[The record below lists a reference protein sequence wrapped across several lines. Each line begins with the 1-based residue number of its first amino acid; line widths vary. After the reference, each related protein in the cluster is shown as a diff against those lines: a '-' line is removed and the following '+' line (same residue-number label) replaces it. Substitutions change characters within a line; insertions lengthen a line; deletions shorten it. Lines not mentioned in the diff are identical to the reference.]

1 MSKYFAL
8 TGDGKKDELTDKDVF
23 AFPISEETKTS
34 VSLITARLYN
44 SSGEYV
50 REYVKGEDLTEN
62 TKYVVFNR
70 PVHSGTWQHSFTMR
84 CNYPSSNSEVYVG
97 YIEEM
102 PDKKLDTAKIKKLDT
117 RYFSRSV
124 DTYTSN
130 VTLETNGY
138 IVIWFNYSGDF
149 TTAGIDSYT
158 IEQPKVTAEF
168 VSPTGVSYSYD
179 DTSVKADISALQTG
193 KVDKADG
200 MSLIEDTE
208 KARLATVVNYD
219 DTDIKA
225 DISKCATKDVATTTK
240 NGLMSATDKKKLNG
254 IDTSEGYKV
263 FMQTSKPTEDGLW
276 IKGTKKDFMFAS
288 YIPPS
293 VDLLSVTLPSVRK
306 YTSAVA
312 INGKAYIFGG
322 EYYRNSSEYGVF
334 SDILE
339 FDPVSG
345 TCTKMSVS
353 LPGKRTCTS
362 AVVINGKAYIF
373 GGNGTKD
380 GNSSNSIF
388 EFDPVAKTC
397 TQMSVSLPVTRY
409 EVSAVAINGK
419 AYIFGGYSSTSIDDI
434 VEGSFDWYGFDFA
447 GYYIKPCNSPNGQ
460 LTKISSHEISSIEKV
475 YNGQTGAVME
485 AYSVFNGVAT
495 KIE

>member
-1 MSKYFAL
+1 MS
-8 TGDGKKDELTDKDVF
+8 
-23 AFPISEETKTS
+23 
-34 VSLITARLYN
+34 
-44 SSGEYV
+44 
-50 REYVKGEDLTEN
+50 
-62 TKYVVFNR
+62 
-70 PVHSGTWQHSFTMR
+70 
-84 CNYPSSNSEVYVG
+84 
-97 YIEEM
+97 
-102 PDKKLDTAKIKKLDT
+102 
-117 RYFSRSV
+117 YFSLA
-124 DTYTSN
+124 DN
-130 VTLETNGY
+130 
-138 IVIWFNYSGDF
+138 
-149 TTAGIDSYT
+149 
-158 IEQPKVTAEF
+158 P
-168 VSPTGVSYSYD
+168 PYD

-200 MSLIEDTE
+200 MGLISDAE
-208 KARLATVVNYD
+208 KERLATVLNYD
-219 DTDIKA
+219 DTEIKA
-225 DISKCATKDVATTTK
+225 DIAKCATKDVATTTK
-240 NGLMSATDKKKLNG
+240 NGLMSATDKKKLNE

-293 VDLLSVTLPSVRK
+293 VDLLSVNLPSVRK

-380 GNSSNSIF
+380 GNPSNSIF

-419 AYIFGGYSSTSIDDI
+419 AYIFGGYSSTSIFEFDPVAKTCTQMSVSLPSGRYKTSAVAISGKAYIFGGKSNNGSSSLALSDILEFDPVSGTCTKMSVSLPSVRVYTSATAIDGKAYIFGGCVTEEYTHYATIYKFDPIAKTCTQMSVSLPHDMTRNSAVSIDGKAYIFGGYNGVDIDDI

-447 GYYIKPCNSPNGQ
+447 GYYIKPCNSPDGQ

>member
-1 MSKYFAL
+1 M
-8 TGDGKKDELTDKDVF
+8 G
-23 AFPISEETKTS
+23 
-34 VSLITARLYN
+34 
-44 SSGEYV
+44 
-50 REYVKGEDLTEN
+50 
-62 TKYVVFNR
+62 
-70 PVHSGTWQHSFTMR
+70 
-84 CNYPSSNSEVYVG
+84 
-97 YIEEM
+97 
-102 PDKKLDTAKIKKLDT
+102 
-117 RYFSRSV
+117 YFSLA
-124 DTYTSN
+124 DN
-130 VTLETNGY
+130 
-138 IVIWFNYSGDF
+138 
-149 TTAGIDSYT
+149 
-158 IEQPKVTAEF
+158 P
-168 VSPTGVSYSYD
+168 PYD
-179 DTSVKADISALQTG
+179 DASVKADISALQTG

-200 MSLIEDTE
+200 MSLIEDAE
-208 KARLATVVNYD
+208 KQRLSTVANYD
-219 DTDIKA
+219 DTEIKA

-293 VDLLSVTLPSVRK
+293 VDLLSVTLPSKRK

-322 EYYRNSSEYGVF
+322 NYYEGSSDYNLV

-339 FDPVSG
+339 FDPTAK

-353 LPGKRTCTS
+353 LPDRRNYTS
-362 AVVINGKAYIF
+362 AVAIDGKAYIF
-373 GGNGTKD
+373 GGCDSELYNYYANIYK
-380 GNSSNSIF
+380 
-388 EFDPVAKTC
+388 FDPTAKTC
-397 TQMSVSLPVTRY
+397 TKMLVALPDKGGYGT
-409 EVSAVAINGK
+409 SAVAINGK
-419 AYIFGGYSSTSIDDI
+419 AYIFGGYRGSDIDDI

-447 GYYIKPCNSPNGQ
+447 GYYIKPCNSPDGQ

>member
-1 MSKYFAL
+1 MS
-8 TGDGKKDELTDKDVF
+8 
-23 AFPISEETKTS
+23 
-34 VSLITARLYN
+34 
-44 SSGEYV
+44 
-50 REYVKGEDLTEN
+50 
-62 TKYVVFNR
+62 
-70 PVHSGTWQHSFTMR
+70 
-84 CNYPSSNSEVYVG
+84 
-97 YIEEM
+97 
-102 PDKKLDTAKIKKLDT
+102 
-117 RYFSRSV
+117 YFSLA
-124 DTYTSN
+124 DN
-130 VTLETNGY
+130 
-138 IVIWFNYSGDF
+138 
-149 TTAGIDSYT
+149 
-158 IEQPKVTAEF
+158 P
-168 VSPTGVSYSYD
+168 PYD

-200 MSLIEDTE
+200 MGLISDAE
-208 KARLATVVNYD
+208 KERLATVLNYD
-219 DTDIKA
+219 DTEIKA
-225 DISKCATKDVATTTK
+225 DIAKCATKDVATTTK
-240 NGLMSATDKKKLNG
+240 NGLMSATDKKKLNE

-293 VDLLSVTLPSVRK
+293 VDLLSVNLPSVRK

-353 LPGKRTCTS
+353 LPSVRVYTS
-362 AVVINGKAYIF
+362 ATAIDGKAYIF
-373 GGNGTKD
+373 GGCVTEEYTHYATIYK
-380 GNSSNSIF
+380 
-388 EFDPVAKTC
+388 FDPIAKTC
-397 TQMSVSLPVTRY
+397 TQMSVSLPHDMTRN
-409 EVSAVAINGK
+409 SAVSIDGK
-419 AYIFGGYSSTSIDDI
+419 AYIFGGYNGVDIDDI

-447 GYYIKPCNSPNGQ
+447 GYYIKPCNSPDGQ

>member
-1 MSKYFAL
+1 MKYF
-8 TGDGKKDELTDKDVF
+8 
-23 AFPISEETKTS
+23 
-34 VSLITARLYN
+34 
-44 SSGEYV
+44 
-50 REYVKGEDLTEN
+50 
-62 TKYVVFNR
+62 
-70 PVHSGTWQHSFTMR
+70 
-84 CNYPSSNSEVYVG
+84 
-97 YIEEM
+97 
-102 PDKKLDTAKIKKLDT
+102 KLA
-117 RYFSRSV
+117 
-124 DTYTSN
+124 
-130 VTLETNGY
+130 
-138 IVIWFNYSGDF
+138 
-149 TTAGIDSYT
+149 DSP
-158 IEQPKVTAEF
+158 Q
-168 VSPTGVSYSYD
+168 YD

-200 MSLIEDTE
+200 MSLIEDAE
-208 KARLATVVNYD
+208 KERLSTVANYD
-219 DTDIKA
+219 DTEIKA
-225 DISKCATKDVATTTK
+225 DIAKCATKDVATTTK

-397 TQMSVSLPVTRY
+397 TQMSVSLPSGRY
-409 EVSAVAINGK
+409 KTSAVAISGKAYIFGGKSDNGSSSLALSDILEFDPVAGTCTKMSVSLPSVRVYTSATAIDGKAYIFGGCVTEEYTHYATIYKFDPIAKTCTQMSVSLPHDMTRNSAVSIDGK
-419 AYIFGGYSSTSIDDI
+419 AYIFGGYNGVDIDDI